1 MSAKPL
7 YRHRATGAFTLI
19 ELLIVIA
26 IIAIL
31 ALIAVPNFLEA
42 QTRAKV
48 TRCYS
53 DMRTIAHAMENY
65 FLDNG
70 AYPPDWDSS
79 GNPNPPPGLTGRDE
93 GMTYANLTT
102 PISYLVTIP
111 PDPFYEKSGL
121 LNTYKGTPYFQYA
134 APTWGAPPVAWA
146 RVGAQYV
153 FSTVGPDQQD
163 DSLWSHAYT
172 RPEGVLRAYNPT
184 NGTISRGDIA
194 RSNIG
199 FVPE

>member
-1 MSAKPL
+1 MGVKNHSN
-7 YRHRATGAFTLI
+7 RGGFTLI

-42 QTRAKV
+42 QTRATV

-53 DMRTIAHAMENY
+53 DMRTIAHAMEGY
-65 FLDNG
+65 YMDNG
-70 AYPPDWDSS
+70 CYPPDWDSS
-79 GNPNPPPGLTGRDE
+79 GNPNPVNMGQDE
-93 GMTYANLTT
+93 GKTYSNLTT
-102 PISYLVTIP
+102 PIAYLATIP

-121 LNTYKGTPYFQYA
+121 LTSYKKTPYFQYC
-134 APTWGAPPVAWA
+134 APTWSTPPVAWA

-153 FSTVGPDQQD
+153 MSTIGPDRLD
-163 DSLWSHAYT
+163 DALWSYAYT
-172 RPEGVLRAYNPT
+172 VPEGIRRAYDPT
-184 NGTISRGDIA
+184 NGTISRGDIS

-199 FVPE
+199 FVPQ